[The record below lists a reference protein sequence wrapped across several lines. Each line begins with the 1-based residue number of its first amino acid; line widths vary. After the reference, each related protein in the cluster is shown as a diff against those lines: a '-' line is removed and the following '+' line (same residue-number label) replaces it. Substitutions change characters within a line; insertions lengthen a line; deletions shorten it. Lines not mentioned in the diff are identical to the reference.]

1 MSSLQLLSEFK
12 HHGGNPVTMQGTQA
26 GSGSGLDAAGVPV
39 QGTKA
44 HSQSPDAGLRRLLL

>member
-12 HHGGNPVTMQGTQA
+12 RHGGNPVTMQGTQA
-26 GSGSGLDAAGVPV
+26 GSGSGLGAAGVPV

-44 HSQSPDAGLRRLLL
+44 HSQSPDTGLRRLLL